1 MAKARFSLKTFA
13 LAMASPFCTYHKC
26 PSYPGKKD
34 AKVYCE
40 RAKSEYKIEARGCI
54 CPGCPI

>member
-1 MAKARFSLKTFA
+1 MPQLSGEEK
-13 LAMASPFCTYHKC
+13 
-26 PSYPGKKD
+26 

-54 CPGCPI
+54 CPGSPI